1 MSSPRRPSRPAL
13 VWTARAV
20 ADLEAIG
27 AYIAADDPAAAGRWI
42 DTLMAAAERASA
54 TPLAG
59 RRVPEIAREDI
70 REVFVR
76 SYRIVYRVRAIRI
89 EVLTVFEGHR
99 RFPRGV
105 GRRR

>member
-1 MSSPRRPSRPAL
+1 MSAPRPAAAL

-20 ADLEAIG
+20 ADLEAI
-27 AYIAADDPAAAGRWI
+27 ASYIAADDPLAAQRWI
-42 DTLMAAAERASA
+42 ATLMAAAERAAASPMA
-54 TPLAG
+54 A
-59 RRVPEIAREDI
+59 RRVPEVGRDDV

-76 SYRIVYRVRAIRI
+76 SYRIVYRVRRARI

-105 GRRR
+105 ARNR